1 MQDASDV
8 LERTDYERA
17 RAGFRWSVP
26 ERYNMAAHACDAWA
40 ARAPDRPALFVVGDN
55 GLSPLSYLDIARASN
70 RLARGLAA
78 RGVAAGDRVAI
89 LAPQSPEVLISH
101 LALYKLN
108 AIAVPLAAV
117 FGVEAI
123 RYRLEDSGAKAL
135 IADAA
140 GLAKVQDCPGA
151 LQLRIC
157 MDGSAPGVDALAR
170 LMEGM
175 DDAPLPLTSGP
186 DDPALMIY
194 TSGTTGRPKGA
205 LHGHRVLIP
214 HVTGQT
220 YTHGFPGTGGDRM
233 WTPSDWAWAGGLLN
247 TVLPSLVH
255 GVPVVVQPPG
265 KFDPEAAFTLLAKA
279 EIRNVFIPPTALRMM
294 RAVPRPRERF
304 GFELRSVGSA
314 GEALG
319 AETFAWG
326 REALGVPVNEFYG
339 QTECNYVIGSCAQ
352 MGVARAGATGK
363 PIPGHDVAILR
374 PDGTPCEPGEMG
386 QIAVR
391 APNPV
396 MFLGYWNR
404 PDATADKMRGGYM
417 LTGDMAQM
425 DSDGYVFFQGRDDDI
440 ITSAGYRIGPTEIE
454 DVILRHPAVALAAV
468 VGKPDP
474 VRTEIVKAF
483 LVLNEG
489 YAPSTALE
497 SEIQALVRE
506 ALAGYEYPRAFA
518 YLDALPMTSTG
529 KVIRRQ
535 LRAMA

>member
-1 MQDASDV
+1 M
-8 LERTDYERA
+8 LERTEYERL
-17 RAGFRWSVP
+17 RAHFRWTIP
-26 ERYNMAAHACDAWA
+26 ARYNMAVHACDGWA
-40 ARAPDRPALFVVGDN
+40 AREPHRPALLVKGRA
-55 GLSPLSYLDIARASN
+55 GYSPLSYLDISLASN
-70 RLARGLAA
+70 RLARALAA
-78 RGVAAGDRVAI
+78 KGIEVGDRVAI

-101 LALYKLN
+101 LALYKLG
-108 AIAVPLAAV
+108 AVAVPLASV

-123 RYRLEDSGAKAL
+123 AYRLEDSGAKAL

-140 GLAKVQDCPGA
+140 GLSKLPVRPESLSLLICLDGPSGGIEGFHDLVAGA
-151 LQLRIC
+151 
-157 MDGSAPGVDALAR
+157 S
-170 LMEGM
+170 
-175 DDAPLPLTSGP
+175 DAPLAIDSGP

-205 LHGHRVLIP
+205 LHGHRVLIA
-214 HVTGQT
+214 HVTGQEF
-220 YTHGFPGTGGDRM
+220 THGFPPHEGDRM

-247 TVLPSLVH
+247 TVLPALVH

-265 KFDPEAAFTLLAKA
+265 KFDPETAFALLKEAKV
-279 EIRNVFIPPTALRMM
+279 RNVFVPPTALKMM

-304 GFELRSVGSA
+304 GFDLRTVGSA

-326 REALGVPVNEFYG
+326 REALGVPINEFYG
-339 QTECNYVIGSCAQ
+339 QTECNYVIGSSAALS
-352 MGVARAGATGK
+352 VARAGATGK
-363 PIPGHDVAILR
+363 PLPGHDVVLLR
-374 PDGTPCEPGEMG
+374 PDGTRCEPGEMG

-404 PDATADKMRGGYM
+404 PEATAEKFLGDFM
-417 LTGDMAQM
+417 LTGDIAEM
-425 DSDGYVFFQGRDDDI
+425 DEDGYFFFQGRDDDI

-454 DVILRHPAVALAAV
+454 DVILRHPAVAIAAV

-483 LVLNEG
+483 LVLKDG
-489 YAPSTALE
+489 FSPTAELE
-497 SEIQALVRE
+497 TEIQHLVRKN
-506 ALAGYEYPRAFA
+506 LAGYEYPREFCF
-518 YLDALPMTSTG
+518 LEELPLTSTG

-535 LRAMA
+535 LRALA